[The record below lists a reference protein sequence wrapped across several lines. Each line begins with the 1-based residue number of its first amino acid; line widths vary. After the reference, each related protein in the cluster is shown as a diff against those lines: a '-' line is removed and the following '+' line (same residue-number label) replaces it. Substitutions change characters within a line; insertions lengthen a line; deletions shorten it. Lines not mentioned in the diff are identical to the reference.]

1 MKKGILMN
9 ISRILLIILFLLTVR
24 YMLIVGKA
32 MRVEESYFGDRYELM
47 DIYKEDET
55 YHLVYGD
62 DTGFS
67 FEIITVLQFITDTG
81 MFQTIECT
89 YIDSMVESK
98 QEALEELNA
107 EYSNYIV
114 TEYIEGSGI
123 YRLSRPETVDLEEWV
138 SYVAEYLS
146 EKDVILDFSVHME
159 GLISHSNIWNEWDY
173 CTQIENY
180 GDWVHSYSDS
190 NRLSSQE
197 INDILLYQITA
208 NSD

>member
-1 MKKGILMN
+1 MKKKVLKMTGRVVIL
-9 ISRILLIILFLLTVR
+9 ILFFVGVR

-32 MRVEESYFGDRYELM
+32 MRVEESYFGDQYELM
-47 DIYKEDET
+47 DIYKEDEK